1 MHDDIS
7 TNSYSVESTAPQE
20 IAIRVGWIILIGFAI
35 LRPLTLMGKDIGM
48 SGINL
53 LEIFG
58 TGISYLFILPLIAGL
73 KQIKFDRVA
82 FISILFCL
90 YCANSLFWGSEIRKV
105 AIAILPF
112 LLYFSV
118 RTFITDFKQVR
129 TFLIAIYISFLI
141 PIALSTFNI
150 IVGRNIPVIEYW
162 NELPRNAGVFAG
174 PHTLAYTMLLVSFFF
189 CILHHV
195 YQFKNIFYQFTVNF
209 FLGLSFYCLYQS
221 HTRTVII
228 GFLIFWLIYLF
239 GKNIKIFFIAILL
252 ALSIGILFQDHFKT
266 LIWKTPEEK
275 NVDRATSG
283 RVTMFAKNL
292 KLFSDSSL
300 QDKLLGRGLI
310 HESRYG
316 FHNDFMRLL
325 ISLGLIGLFLYLTLL
340 FYLLWDIFWCKDKK
354 TKYLFGAILITVAA
368 MNFGSNAFVFRIESS
383 QYFWLIVGLFYNL
396 QEIRNGTYDTKPS

>member
-1 MHDDIS
+1 MHNDIS
-7 TNSYSVESTAPQE
+7 TNIYSVESIGSQQ
-20 IAIRVGWIILIGFAI
+20 ISIRVGLIVLIGFAI
-35 LRPLTLMGKDIGM
+35 LRPLTLMGKDVDIF
-48 SGINL
+48 GINL

-58 TGISYLFILPLIAGL
+58 TGISYLCLLPLIAGL

-129 TFLIAIYISFLI
+129 ALLIAIYISFLI

-150 IVGRNIPVIEYW
+150 IVGRNVPLIEYW

-189 CILHHV
+189 CCLLHV
-195 YQFKNIFYQFTVNF
+195 YQIKSIVYRFASYI

-221 HTRTVII
+221 YTRTVII

-239 GKNIKIFFIAILL
+239 GKNIRMFFIAILL
-252 ALSIGILFQDHFKT
+252 ALSIGFLFQGHFKT
-266 LIWKTPEEK
+266 LIWKTPEDK
-275 NVDRATSG
+275 DMDRATSG
-283 RVTMFAKNL
+283 RVTMFTKNL
-292 KLFSDSSL
+292 KLFGDSSL
-300 QDKLLGRGLI
+300 QEKLIGQGLI
-310 HESRYG
+310 HESRFG

-325 ISLGLIGLFLYLTLL
+325 VSLGLIGLLLYLTLF
-340 FYLLWDIFWCKDKK
+340 FYLLWDIFSCKDKK

-383 QYFWLIVGLFYNL
+383 QYFWLIVGLFYKL
-396 QEIRNGTYDTKPS
+396 QEIRKGEYGTKPS